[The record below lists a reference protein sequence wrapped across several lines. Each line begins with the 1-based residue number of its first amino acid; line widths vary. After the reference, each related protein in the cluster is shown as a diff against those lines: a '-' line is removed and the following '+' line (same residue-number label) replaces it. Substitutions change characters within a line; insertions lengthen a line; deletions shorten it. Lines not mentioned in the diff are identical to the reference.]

1 MNDADLDEDEW
12 WLYCLVL
19 SGPNQKSKKGTI
31 IRDFDVKLNPSPSHS
46 YGQYHVTKAHPKI
59 GPKKEALVYFPTFSH
74 CPCRIETYSRA
85 FYRLWSVFFFCFL
98 ILLLIKLKDA
108 NLLAQNLSQLDW
120 VLYWFGGHEHME
132 DMWREFI
139 CCCHYAWID
148 FCFNI
153 NTNGPIFRW
162 IHTWLTFDVLPLS
175 RNVIF

>member
-1 MNDADLDEDEW
+1 MIILS
-12 WLYCLVL
+12 CLVW
-19 SGPNQKSKKGTI
+19 PKSKKQK
-31 IRDFDVKLNPSPSHS
+31 RNNNQRFWCEVKPQPESLLWPISCD
-46 YGQYHVTKAHPKI
+46 KAHPKI

-162 IHTWLTFDVLPLS
+162 IHTWLTFDVLALS